1 MDENFR
7 KLNSLAPESKLQQ
20 RRIEWQKKKRSL
32 VATDAA
38 NSLMTASA
46 HVRTAEKLLVA
57 IAAPVTPRQRAD
69 KKTGILRPLDVSV
82 VKKQNGS

>member
-7 KLNSLAPESKLQQ
+7 KLNSLASECKLQQ
-20 RRIEWQKKKRSL
+20 RRIEWQKKKMSL

-46 HVRTAEKLLVA
+46 HARTAEKLLGA
-57 IAAPVTPRQRAD
+57 IAAPATPGQQAD
-69 KKTGILRPLDVSV
+69 KKTAFFAR
-82 VKKQNGS
+82 